1 MSVPLVGIGGITPDN
16 ASAVLEA
23 GADGVAVIS
32 AVCAAADPEA
42 STRRFLERIVA
53 RPSASPGAS

>member
-1 MSVPLVGIGGITPDN
+1 
-16 ASAVLEA
+16 
-23 GADGVAVIS
+23 VAVIS

-42 STRRFLERIVA
+42 STRRFLERIAA